1 MCAFVKRILH
11 NGSSLFL
18 ELKSSHWKARL
29 IFANAKIPSGF
40 LSLSRLDVESC
51 GMTREMNEEPLF
63 NTLFLGFRRF
73 NPSFDASVGLPSPN
87 AGADAW
93 L

>member
-1 MCAFVKRILH
+1 
-11 NGSSLFL
+11 
-18 ELKSSHWKARL
+18 
-29 IFANAKIPSGF
+29 
-40 LSLSRLDVESC
+40 
-51 GMTREMNEEPLF
+51 MTREMNEEPLF